1 MIRFA
6 LLVATVFLL
15 SFSGTAQTQEPSIK
29 KDAPE
34 VEEDISVS
42 TEHPRLL
49 LVPRRLRLLRRE
61 RERDSPR
68 WRQLET
74 LVAGKAAMAEPGFAW
89 AFYYQISG
97 AKEFGKQAVDWALSP
112 QAKDLRQLAIVFD
125 WCQPLLSEEQ
135 SKTLAW
141 KLANGAAALALSKG
155 IPDLRDRTMA
165 LVALVGHGQNDVI
178 EAQLKSIVNEW
189 WRKEIA
195 PGLRIGHKEVS
206 RLDSY
211 ALFELLHTM
220 RDSTNVDL
228 REDAGKYFKELPAYH
243 ILSYYPAVFPA
254 AENEYRIPFYT
265 SDGEP
270 DLRVAA
276 LSRAADLAMVAY
288 DTNAQE
294 TQFVQSWLI
303 HDRFMMRG
311 TFGITYEFL
320 WANPYQPGLSYY
332 HLPLIQHHSSSGRL
346 VLRSTWDDDASWF
359 HFSGQQAQMFENGA
373 RKDLKMSERPKP
385 IEVAATMLYF
395 YYEGIRIPAESQLGE
410 TMYLLGLK
418 PDTRYDLEADDR
430 EVEEVN
436 SDAGGIL
443 PVKLPP
449 KSKFVIRLH
458 VTPVGRP

>member
-1 MIRFA
+1 MRRLTF
-6 LLVATVFLL
+6 VATLL
-15 SFSGTAQTQEPSIK
+15 ASLLPSIAQNVESSEK
-29 KDAPE
+29 KDAPAP
-34 VEEDISVS
+34 EEDVSVS

-49 LVPRRLRLLRRE
+49 LPARRLRLLRRE

-74 LVAGKAAMAEPGFAW
+74 LIAGKAAMPEPGFAW
-89 AFYYQISG
+89 AFYYQITE
-97 AKEFGKQAVDWALSP
+97 AKDFGKQAVNWALSP

-125 WCQPLLSEEQ
+125 WCQPLLSDAQ
-135 SKTLAW
+135 SKALAE
-141 KLANGAAALALSKG
+141 KLTKGAAALTKAKG
-155 IPDLRDRTMA
+155 IPEVRDRTMA
-165 LVALVGHGQNDVI
+165 LIALVGHGQNDAI
-178 EAQLKSIVNEW
+178 EAQLKSIVTDW
-189 WRKEIA
+189 WRTDIA
-195 PGLRIGHKEVS
+195 AGLRDGSKDVARPE
-206 RLDSY
+206 SY
-211 ALFELLHTM
+211 ALFELLHVM
-220 RDSTNVDL
+220 RDNTNVEL

-270 DLRVAA
+270 DLRIAA

-359 HFSGQQAQMFENGA
+359 HFSGQQAQMFEGGE
-373 RKDLKMSERPKP
+373 RKDLKLGSKPKP

-395 YYEGIRIPAESQLGE
+395 WYEGIRIAVESQLGE
-410 TMYLLGLK
+410 TMYVLGLK
-418 PDTRYDLEADDR
+418 PNTRYDMEADDR
-430 EVEEVN
+430 EVEEMK

-443 PVKLPP
+443 PIKLAP
-449 KSKFVIRLH
+449 KSKYVIRLN
-458 VTPVGRP
+458 PAPALK